1 MTIASATVGLYPM
14 GASGDPQAGSATTMP
29 SVSMHFDT
37 PPERTWEALSEPR
50 AYGFWVTGA
59 HGVHE
64 SDPNWP
70 EQGAAFRHTQG
81 IRPLLISDTT
91 TVLRSDP
98 PRRIE
103 LEARVRPLLIA
114 RVIVTIEPE
123 GDGSHVVMEELAT
136 GGLLAPLM
144 RLPGADALI
153 RARNR
158 ESLRRLHKLAGS

>member
-1 MTIASATVGLYPM
+1 
-14 GASGDPQAGSATTMP
+14 MP
-29 SVSMHFDT
+29 SVSMHFDH
-37 PPERTWEALSEPR
+37 PPERTWEVLSEPR

-64 SDPNWP
+64 SDPSWP
-70 EQGAAFRHTQG
+70 AAGATFRHTQG

-123 GDGSHVVMEELAT
+123 GDGSRVVMEEQAT

-144 RLPGADALI
+144 RLPGAGAII
-153 RARNR
+153 RARNT
-158 ESLRRLHKLAGS
+158 ESLRRLRKLADA